1 MHQKVSETEAAIQAA
16 FIELLQTE
24 SFEKISVSDISKL
37 AHINR
42 GTFYLH
48 YDDKYALLGHYENHL
63 IDQIHNYFANDFEG
77 TMTYQSVKENGVYT
91 YPVVQKTVGLI
102 QHEFALCQVLFGPNG
117 DPRFELKLKRIMK
130 QAISNG
136 LDRVKGDISVTRYI
150 PEDYAW
156 ELIISGLFS
165 IIKTWLSEAKPQS
178 PEAVADIIMKTRFL
192 SPYDLLGIK
201 D

>member
-1 MHQKVSETEAAIQAA
+1 MHQKVVETEAAIQAA
-16 FIELLQTE
+16 FIELLQTK
-24 SFEKISVSDISKL
+24 SFEKISVSDITKL

-48 YDDKYALLGHYENHL
+48 YVDKYALLDHYENRL
-63 IDQIHNYFANDFEG
+63 IDQIQDYFTHDFEG

-91 YPVVQKTVGLI
+91 YPVVQKTVGFI
-102 QHEFALCQVLFGPNG
+102 HQEFALWQVLLGLNG

-156 ELIISGLFS
+156 ELIISGMFT
-165 IIKTWLSEAKPQS
+165 IIKTWLREVDPQS
-178 PEAVADIIMKTRFL
+178 PEAIADIMMKTRFL

>member
-1 MHQKVSETEAAIQAA
+1 MHQKVVETEAAIQAA
-16 FIELLQTE
+16 FIALLQTKA
-24 SFEKISVSDISKL
+24 FEKISVSDITKL

-48 YDDKYALLGHYENHL
+48 YVDKYALLDHYENHL
-63 IDQIHNYFANDFEG
+63 IDQIQDYFTNDFEG

-91 YPVVQKTVGLI
+91 YPVVQKTVGFI
-102 QHEFALCQVLFGPNG
+102 HQEFALWQVLLGLNG

-136 LDRVKGDISVTRYI
+136 LDRVKGDISVTRCI

-156 ELIISGLFS
+156 ELIISGMFT
-165 IIKTWLSEAKPQS
+165 IIKTWLREDDPQS
-178 PEAVADIIMKTRFL
+178 PEAIADIMMKTRFL

>member
-1 MHQKVSETEAAIQAA
+1 MHQKVVETEAAIQAA
-16 FIELLQTE
+16 FIELLQTKA
-24 SFEKISVSDISKL
+24 FEKISVSDITKL

-48 YDDKYALLGHYENHL
+48 YVDKYALLDHYENHL
-63 IDQIHNYFANDFEG
+63 IDQIQAYFTNDFEG

-91 YPVVQKTVGLI
+91 YPVVQKTVGFI
-102 QHEFALCQVLFGPNG
+102 HQEFALWQVLLGLNG

-150 PEDYAW
+150 PEAYAW
-156 ELIISGLFS
+156 ELIISGMFT
-165 IIKTWLSEAKPQS
+165 IIKTWLREDDPQS
-178 PEAVADIIMKTRFL
+178 PEAIADIMMKTRFL

>member
-1 MHQKVSETEAAIQAA
+1 MHQKVVETEAAIQAA
-16 FIELLQTE
+16 FIELLQTK
-24 SFEKISVSDISKL
+24 SFEKISVSDITNL

-48 YDDKYALLGHYENHL
+48 YVDKYALLDHYENRL
-63 IDQIHNYFANDFEG
+63 LDQIQDYFTNDFEG

-91 YPVVQKTVGLI
+91 YPVVQKTVGFI
-102 QHEFALCQVLFGPNG
+102 HQEFALWQVLLGLNG

-150 PEDYAW
+150 PEAYAW
-156 ELIISGLFS
+156 ELIISGMFT
-165 IIKTWLSEAKPQS
+165 IIKTWLREDDPQS
-178 PEAVADIIMKTRFL
+178 PEAIADIMMKTRFL

>member
-1 MHQKVSETEAAIQAA
+1 MHQKVVETEAAIQVA
-16 FIELLQTE
+16 FIELLQTK
-24 SFEKISVSDISKL
+24 SFEKISVSDITKL

-48 YDDKYALLGHYENHL
+48 YVDKYALLDHYENRL
-63 IDQIHNYFANDFEG
+63 IDQIQDYFTHDFEG

-91 YPVVQKTVGLI
+91 YPVVQKTVGFI
-102 QHEFALCQVLFGPNG
+102 DQEFALWQVLLGLNG

-156 ELIISGLFS
+156 ELIISGMFT
-165 IIKTWLSEAKPQS
+165 IIKTWLREDDPQS
-178 PEAVADIIMKTRFL
+178 PEAIADIMMKTRFL

>member
-1 MHQKVSETEAAIQAA
+1 MHQKVLETEAAIQAA
-16 FIELLQTE
+16 FIELLQTK
-24 SFEKISVSDISKL
+24 SFEKISVSDITKL

-48 YDDKYALLGHYENHL
+48 YVDKYALLDHYENRL
-63 IDQIHNYFANDFEG
+63 IDQIQDYFTHDFEG

-91 YPVVQKTVGLI
+91 YPVVQKTVGFI
-102 QHEFALCQVLFGPNG
+102 HQEFALWQALLGLNG

-150 PEDYAW
+150 PEAYAW
-156 ELIISGLFS
+156 ELIISGMFT
-165 IIKTWLSEAKPQS
+165 IIKTWLQEAVPQS
-178 PEAVADIIMKTRFL
+178 PEQIADIMMKTRFL

>member
-1 MHQKVSETEAAIQAA
+1 MSSCIKKLSKPKRQFKQLSSHYCKPKP
-16 FIELLQTE
+16 LK
-24 SFEKISVSDISKL
+24 KISVSDITKL

-48 YDDKYALLGHYENHL
+48 YVDKYALLDHYENHL
-63 IDQIHNYFANDFEG
+63 IDQIQDYFTNDFEG

-91 YPVVQKTVGLI
+91 YPVVQKTVGFI
-102 QHEFALCQVLFGPNG
+102 HQEFALWQVLLGLNG

-136 LDRVKGDISVTRYI
+136 LDRVKGDISVTRCI

-156 ELIISGLFS
+156 ELIISGMFT
-165 IIKTWLSEAKPQS
+165 IIKTWLREDDPQN
-178 PEAVADIIMKTRFL
+178 PEAIADIMMKTRFFK
-192 SPYDLLGIK
+192 PI
-201 D
+201 

>member
-1 MHQKVSETEAAIQAA
+1 MHQKVVETEAAIQTA

-24 SFEKISVSDISKL
+24 SFKKISVSDITKL

-48 YDDKYALLGHYENHL
+48 YVDKYALLDHYENRF
-63 IDQIHNYFANDFEG
+63 IDQIHNFLANEFEG
-77 TMTYQSVKENGVYT
+77 TMTYQSVKENGVYI

-102 QHEFALCQVLFGPNG
+102 QHEFPLCQVLFGPNG
-117 DPRFELKLKRIMK
+117 DPRFELKLKHIIK

-156 ELIISGLFS
+156 ELIISGLFT
-165 IIKTWLSEAKPQS
+165 IIKTWLREKDPRS
-178 PEAVADIIMKTRFL
+178 PEAIADIIMKTRFL

>member
-1 MHQKVSETEAAIQAA
+1 MHQKVVETEAAIQAA
-16 FIELLQTE
+16 FIALLQTKA
-24 SFEKISVSDISKL
+24 FEKISVSDITKL

-48 YDDKYALLGHYENHL
+48 YADKYALLDHYENHL
-63 IDQIHNYFANDFEG
+63 IDQIQDYFTNDFEG

-91 YPVVQKTVGLI
+91 YPVVQKTVGFI
-102 QHEFALCQVLFGPNG
+102 HQEFALWQVLLGLNG

-136 LDRVKGDISVTRYI
+136 LDRVKGDISVTRCI

-156 ELIISGLFS
+156 ELIISGMFT
-165 IIKTWLSEAKPQS
+165 IIKTWLREDDPQS
-178 PEAVADIIMKTRFL
+178 PEAIADIMMKTRFL